1 MGPARPHDC
10 EGAAGHVRG
19 STMKLLNIFRARL
32 RALVRREAVIEEI
45 DREMRLHLEMETE
58 ANIERGMSPQDARRA
73 ALASFGNLG
82 RTRDLAYEVRGGGMI
97 EALWQDLRYGAR
109 MFLKQPGFTLIAV
122 LTLAL
127 GIGANTA
134 IFSVVNAVLLRPLP
148 FAEPESLVWLWDTLP
163 QLPTAPTSL
172 PEFLDWKA
180 QNQSFEH
187 LAAFQ
192 GGKTFLDT
200 GDGTEEARVGLV
212 TPETFALFRVSPI
225 LGRTFTDEET
235 LPGRF
240 RVAVL
245 GQAMWQSRFGSDPNA
260 LGRTIDL
267 NGAPYTII
275 GVMPEGFSF
284 PDQAELWR
292 PLVIDPK
299 NLDRGPHYLR
309 VVGRLKPAVTLEQ
322 AQAEMSALAAQLSK
336 QHPEKNSGHGIKL
349 VPLRDI
355 VVGDIGPALFIL
367 LGAVGFVLLIAC
379 ANVANLLLSRVGV
392 RQKEIAVRTALGAS
406 RLRIVRQ
413 LFTESMMLS
422 VGGGVAGLLIAVWG
436 VNWLVAMAPDT
447 IPRVHEIAVD
457 PRVISFTL
465 LISVATSLLF
475 GLAPALQASRPD
487 LAGALKEG
495 GRSSAGV
502 SRNWLR
508 NVLMIIEVALSL
520 VLLIGAGLMIRS
532 FAKLSQVDPGFNPD
546 RVLTIGVSLLR
557 NKYPEE
563 ERVASFYS
571 QLLERAAATPGV
583 VSAGAISDLPLLGSN
598 TNDNFTIEGRPPV
611 AKQEEPITEYHV
623 ATPRFFE
630 AMGIPLLAGR
640 DFAETDTKQ
649 APNVVVINEAFANR
663 HFAGESPLGHRI
675 SLQGQERDPLLIVG
689 VVGDV
694 RQLGLDQQPVPEA
707 YVPFLQ
713 DPLSKS
719 YQRSLTIV
727 ARTESDP
734 AAAAGSLRAELTSLD
749 KSLPVYDLKPM
760 TEYMR
765 DSLARRRFNLILLT
779 AFSVVA
785 LVLAAVGIYGVISYG
800 VTQRTHEIGIRMALG
815 AEKGDVLRLVVGQ
828 GMIMALGGVAIGLV
842 ASFVLTRLME
852 TLLFGVSVTDPLTFT
867 VIALL
872 LMCVALL
879 ACFVP
884 ARRATKVDPL
894 VALRYE

>member
-1 MGPARPHDC
+1 VINQFLQLWR
-10 EGAAGHVRG
+10 R
-19 STMKLLNIFRARL
+19 LLFYW
-32 RALVRREAVIEEI
+32 RR
-45 DREMRLHLEMETE
+45 D
-58 ANIERGMSPQDARRA
+58 QFD
-73 ALASFGNLG
+73 
-82 RTRDLAYEVRGGGMI
+82 RDLAEEMKFHLELKVEENLQAGMTPTQARIAARQQFGNQTLLQERSREMWGFRSI
-97 EALWQDLRYGAR
+97 ETLWQDLRYGAR

-134 IFSVVNAVLLRPLP
+134 IFSVVNAVLLQPLSY
-148 FAEPESLVWLWDTLP
+148 AEPERLVWLWDTLP

-172 PEFLDWKA
+172 PEFLDWRG

-192 GGKTFLDT
+192 RGSMFLDT
-200 GDGTEEARVGLV
+200 GDGTQDTPVGLV

-240 RVAVL
+240 RVAVI

-260 LGRTIDL
+260 LGQTIEL

-284 PDQAELWR
+284 PNGAELWR
-292 PLVIDPK
+292 PLPIDP
-299 NLDRGPHYLR
+299 NQLDRGPHYLR
-309 VVGRLKPAVTLEQ
+309 VVGRLKPVVTLAQ
-322 AQAEMSALAAQLSK
+322 AQAEMSTLAARLSE
-336 QHPEKNSGHGIKL
+336 QHPEKNAGHGVKL
-349 VPLRDI
+349 DLLRDV

-379 ANVANLLLSRVGV
+379 ANVANLLLARVGV

-406 RLRIVRQ
+406 RPRIMWQ

-422 VGGGVAGLLIAVWG
+422 VGGGAAGLLIAIWG
-436 VNWLVAMAPDT
+436 VKWLVSMGPNT

-457 PRVISFTL
+457 PRVVGFTL
-465 LISVATSLLF
+465 LISAATSLLF

-487 LAGALKEG
+487 LTDALKEG
-495 GRSSAGV
+495 GRSSAGRA
-502 SRNWLR
+502 RNRLR
-508 NVLMIIEVALSL
+508 SVLVISEVALSL

-532 FAKLSQVDPGFNPD
+532 FAKLNQVDPGFNPAE
-546 RVLTIGVSLLR
+546 VLTVGVTLLP

-571 QLLERAAATPGV
+571 ELLEQVASTPGV

-598 TNDNFTIEGRPPV
+598 TNDNFTIEGHPPV

-623 ATPRFFE
+623 VTPRYFE

-640 DFAETDTKQ
+640 DFAGTDTKQ
-649 APNVVVINEAFANR
+649 APNVVVINEAFARR

-675 SLQGQERDPLLIVG
+675 RLQGQERDPLLIVG

-694 RQLGLDQQPVPEA
+694 RQLGLDEQPVPEA
-707 YVPFLQ
+707 FVPFLQ
-713 DPLSKS
+713 DPLSKT
-719 YQRSLTIV
+719 YQRSMTIV
-727 ARTESDP
+727 ACTKSDP
-734 AAAAGSLRAELTSLD
+734 GSVAGSLRAALTSLD

-760 TEYMR
+760 TEYLR
-765 DSLARRRFNLILLT
+765 DSLARRRFNLILLI
-779 AFSVVA
+779 AFAGVA
-785 LVLAAVGIYGVISYG
+785 LVLAAIGIYGVISYG

-815 AEKGDVLRLVVGQ
+815 AEKSDVLRLVVRQ
-828 GMIMALGGVAIGLV
+828 GMIMALIGVAIGVL
-842 ASFVLTRLME
+842 ASLALTRLME
-852 TLLFGVSVTDPLTFT
+852 SLLFGVSVTDPLTFT

-872 LMCVALL
+872 LTSVALL

-884 ARRATKVDPL
+884 ARRASKVDPL
-894 VALRYE
+894 IALRSE